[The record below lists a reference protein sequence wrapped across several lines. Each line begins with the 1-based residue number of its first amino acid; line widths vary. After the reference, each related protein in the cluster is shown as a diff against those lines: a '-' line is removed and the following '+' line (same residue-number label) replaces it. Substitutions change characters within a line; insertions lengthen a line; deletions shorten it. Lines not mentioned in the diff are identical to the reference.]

1 MPTPPLLCRPQHLD
15 LGGLVPGGSVRFA
28 AWSVC
33 VESTHCLILPSEWEG
48 SQELSDA
55 CFLAEEREEVT
66 SSRWWQAAL
75 MREKEAFLTPVAHSD
90 PWEMMSDS
98 VSDSRSW
105 WGFGTPE
112 ARGGLPAGGA
122 PGASGWVGRSRA
134 RAQAGRAGLCGPE
147 QPALACASTGPGT
160 DMLTT

>member
-1 MPTPPLLCRPQHLD
+1 M
-15 LGGLVPGGSVRFA
+15 
-28 AWSVC
+28 
-33 VESTHCLILPSEWEG
+33 
-48 SQELSDA
+48 
-55 CFLAEEREEVT
+55 
-66 SSRWWQAAL
+66 

-122 PGASGWVGRSRA
+122 PGSFRLGGEG
-134 RAQAGRAGLCGPE
+134 QGTGPGRAGRPVW
-147 QPALACASTGPGT
+147 S
-160 DMLTT
+160 